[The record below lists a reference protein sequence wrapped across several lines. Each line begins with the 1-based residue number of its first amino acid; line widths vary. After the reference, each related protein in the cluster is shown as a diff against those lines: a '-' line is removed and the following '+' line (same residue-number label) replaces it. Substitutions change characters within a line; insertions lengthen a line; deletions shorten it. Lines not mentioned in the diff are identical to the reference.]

1 MMRIECPGCH
11 KGFNIPEERC
21 PVGKVFAFSCPS
33 CKHRIKL
40 DLRTESTNIRSSLK
54 LETGINKHQEKATQ
68 KKEYKRKE
76 SNRQNLEKKILQDV
90 KDLPPMPQVV
100 LKAQQL
106 MADPDLDIKG
116 VASLIETDQAIAI
129 KVLKLANSAYYG
141 FSGKVSSIQNAF
153 VVLGYKTLVQ
163 ILSIASFS
171 TFMGKNLPGYGF
183 ESEDF
188 RRHSLAVALSSKVIA
203 EKIDPSLANEAHTA
217 GLIHDIGKIILDKYI
232 VEKIE
237 TFKTFLENEQRTFLS
252 AEKQV
257 LGFDHAEIAYEICK
271 KWNIPNA
278 MTQAIK
284 YHHYPSS
291 SQGDGLPYI
300 LHLADYI
307 AAKSGGG
314 YDSDDLLY
322 QLEEGTLDYLDLR
335 YEDVRIIMS
344 EVIEAMAQLS
354 DES

>member
-1 MMRIECPGCH
+1 MRIECPGCL
-11 KGFNIPEERC
+11 KGFNISEERC
-21 PVGKVFAFSCPS
+21 PLDRVFAFPCPN

-40 DLRTESTNIRSSLK
+40 DLRTESTNIRLSSK
-54 LETGINKHQEKATQ
+54 LETGIDNHQEKAAL
-68 KKEYKRKE
+68 KKEYKSKE
-76 SNRQNLEKKILQDV
+76 SNRQNLEKKILRDV

-100 LKAQQL
+100 LKAQQM
-106 MADPDLDIKG
+106 MADPDLDVKG
-116 VASLIETDQAIAI
+116 VSSLIETDQAIAF
-129 KVLKLANSAYYG
+129 KVLKFANSAYYG

-153 VVLGYKTLVQ
+153 VVLGYKTLWQ

-188 RRHSLAVALSSKVIA
+188 KRHSLAVALSSKIIA
-203 EKIDPSLANEAHTA
+203 EKIDPNLANEAYTA

-232 VEKIE
+232 IEKIE
-237 TFKTFLENEQRTFLS
+237 TFKTFLENDQMTFLS
-252 AEKQV
+252 AEKQFI
-257 LGFDHAEIAYEICK
+257 GFDHAEIAFEICK

-278 MTQAIK
+278 MTRAIK

-291 SQGDGLPYI
+291 SQGDGLAYI

-314 YDSDDLLY
+314 YDSDALLY
-322 QLEEGTLDYLDLR
+322 QLEEGTLDFLKIR
-335 YEDVRIIMS
+335 YEDVRTIMA
-344 EVIEAMAQLS
+344 EVIESMAQLS